1 VQAICPSVKDFDRD
15 FCSLCFA
22 LATGVGK
29 TRLMGAFI
37 SYLHEAHGIRK
48 FVVIAPNLTIYNKLI
63 SDFTPGTKKYVFQ
76 GIRAFASNAPI
87 VITGETYQSGNG
99 VLSDDLFKDSV
110 VINIFNI
117 SKLTAKDKGHL
128 DAKDEKAK
136 VARIRR
142 LVETI
147 GESYF
152 DYLAGCDDLVVLMDE
167 SHRYRAEAGMAA
179 INELKPILGLEL
191 TATPLPGGFVKV
203 KTGSNTDETV
213 YNNWYQGVYM
223 PPADASG
230 ADGDDDGVDDG
241 DNNG

>member
-1 VQAICPSVKDFDRD
+1 MEENLSILRDIKNNLSLRKPQAKSLEILAKVAAVVPMKKNGALGDRALPSAFGRAVAPRPPNFDASILSAVQAICPSVTDFDRD

-37 SYLHEAHGIRK
+37 SYLHEAHGVRN
-48 FVVIAPNLTIYNKLI
+48 FVVIAPNLTIYNNLI

-87 VITGETYQSGNG
+87 IITGETYQSGKG
-99 VLSDDLFKDSV
+99 VLSGDLFKDSV

-142 LVETI
+142 RVDIVTHMMRLKM
-147 GESYF
+147 F
-152 DYLAGCDDLVVLMDE
+152 DGAAEPGC
-167 SHRYRAEAGMAA
+167 
-179 INELKPILGLEL
+179 
-191 TATPLPGGFVKV
+191 GGHL
-203 KTGSNTDETV
+203 
-213 YNNWYQGVYM
+213 
-223 PPADASG
+223 
-230 ADGDDDGVDDG
+230 
-241 DNNG
+241 